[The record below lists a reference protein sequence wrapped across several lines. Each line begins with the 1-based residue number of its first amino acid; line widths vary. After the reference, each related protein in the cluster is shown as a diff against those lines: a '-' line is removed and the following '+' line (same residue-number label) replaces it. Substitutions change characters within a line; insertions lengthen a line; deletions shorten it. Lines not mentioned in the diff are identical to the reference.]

1 MLASGRGDRRDAIPK
16 EGHIS
21 LTSEAEPELGL
32 SRSIHE
38 AAPPAVVKHTTL
50 PYYRP
55 PSRARAR
62 LERARLESVNELFV
76 AETMMEATTPNPPVD
91 AAAASF
97 GETAMLEAV
106 IGNDDR
112 VRVVDNLLRTNPW
125 RQICALR
132 IRSKTGKQYVGT
144 GWFIAP
150 HVVATAGHCVFL
162 QNEGGWPDSIDVLP
176 AKAGSSQPFR
186 TTSKRFRAVDGWV
199 KDQSRDFDYG
209 AIVLD
214 NTEIGKRLGNFAV
227 RSVDD
232 VGLRGNDAKISGYP
246 ADRDRAE
253 FQYFHERP
261 LQSTTSTRLNYD
273 IDTFGG
279 QSGSPIWIDVGQDG
293 VVAVGVHTTGGL
305 TSNSGTRINADVL
318 TNLVSWLRGE

>member
-1 MLASGRGDRRDAIPK
+1 MLTSKSMAKGEAAIPK

-21 LTSEAEPELGL
+21 LHSEAEPELGL
-32 SRSIHE
+32 GPSFHE
-38 AAPPAVVKHTTL
+38 AVPAPTVRRITL

-55 PSRARAR
+55 PSRAIGR
-62 LERARLESVNELFV
+62 LKSLNELFI
-76 AETMMEATTPNPPVD
+76 AETAMGGTGPPLD

-97 GETAMLEAV
+97 GETAILEAV

-112 VRVVDNLLRTNPW
+112 VRVVDNLMRANPW

-150 HVVATAGHCVFL
+150 HIVATAGHCVFL
-162 QNEGGWPDSIDVLP
+162 QNEGGWPDSIDIFP
-176 AKAGSSQPFR
+176 AKAGASEPFR
-186 TTSKRFRAVDGWV
+186 ITSKRFRAVDGWV
-199 KDQSRDFDYG
+199 KDHSRDFDYG

-214 NTEIGKRLGNFAV
+214 NTEIGKRLGNFGV
-227 RSVDD
+227 RFVDD
-232 VGLRGNDAKISGYP
+232 AGLKDIDAKISGYP
-246 ADRDRAE
+246 ADRNRAE

-261 LQSTTSTRLNYD
+261 LKSTTAARLNYD

-293 VVAVGVHTTGGL
+293 LVAVGVHTTGGL
-305 TSNSGTRINADVL
+305 TSNSGTRINVDVL
-318 TNLVSWLRGE
+318 TNLISWIRGE